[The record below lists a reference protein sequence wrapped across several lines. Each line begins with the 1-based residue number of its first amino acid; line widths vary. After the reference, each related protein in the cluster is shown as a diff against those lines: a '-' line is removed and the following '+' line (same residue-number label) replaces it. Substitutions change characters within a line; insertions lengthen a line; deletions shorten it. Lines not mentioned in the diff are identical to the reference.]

1 MGWKLLRGL
10 GFTAVAF
17 VGVKAVMDQAKDY
30 VFSSLGGVPAQ
41 WLQVLGLLQVDVCIN
56 ILFSAYIARA
66 VLWVWTSLAA
76 SLACAGPGRSK
87 RGGDRYALSAHRP
100 ARRWQDPERDS
111 GNRH

>member
-1 MGWKLLRGL
+1 MRAIGWSLIPLGWKLLRGL

-66 VLWVWTSLAA
+66 VLWGMDKSGGKSGMRWT
-76 SLACAGPGRSK
+76 GPK
-87 RGGDRYALSAHRP
+87 
-100 ARRWQDPERDS
+100 
-111 GNRH
+111 